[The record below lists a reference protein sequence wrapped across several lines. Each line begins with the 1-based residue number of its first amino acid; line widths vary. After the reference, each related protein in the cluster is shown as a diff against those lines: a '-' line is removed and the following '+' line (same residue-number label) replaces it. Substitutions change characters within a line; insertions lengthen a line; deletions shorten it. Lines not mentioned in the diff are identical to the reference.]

1 MSRVQLFFLLPT
13 VPSRKGRFQGCCCL
27 GIHCKFGPYLSEA
40 LHDRFVCDIRHEGA
54 QKRLLT
60 KANVTSVKAIDV
72 ATSAEAAEKSAQQ
85 LRGAEQ
91 LHMGQVSYVA

>member
-72 ATSAEAAEKSAQQ
+72 ATGAEAAEKSAQQ